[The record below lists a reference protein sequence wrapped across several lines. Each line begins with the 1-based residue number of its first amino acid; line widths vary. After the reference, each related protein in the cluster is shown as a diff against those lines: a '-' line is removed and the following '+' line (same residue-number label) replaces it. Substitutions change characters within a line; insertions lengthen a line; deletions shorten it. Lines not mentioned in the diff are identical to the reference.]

1 MDLTSFLDAWFI
13 TNYIDNSDLSII
25 KDRLIS
31 ESLNNT
37 MESLQRIMKLKIF
50 HFLLNKESCQV
61 ANELNYNSKFE
72 TKDKREI
79 NTMKN
84 YLRQT

>member
-1 MDLTSFLDAWFI
+1 MDLTSFLDPWFI
-13 TNYIDNSDLSII
+13 TDYIDNSDLSIV

-31 ESLNNT
+31 ESLNDT
-37 MESLQRIMKLKIF
+37 MESLQRIMKLKMLNY
-50 HFLLNKESCQV
+50 LLNKESCQV

-79 NTMKN
+79 NAMKN